1 MTQTEIIDLL
11 TRAGTQVC
19 HFDGRRFMLAPGNQP
34 YELIRTELHDSAGS
48 SLGMGWEAHP
58 VQFREATAEDL
69 TKWRGEA
76 RLETPITESHIDS
89 ARRRYGLGIIP
100 SQARQLEQS
109 EAGSPSPE

>member
-69 TKWRGEA
+69 TKWRGEPLTA
-76 RLETPITESHIDS
+76 SKIADAT
-89 ARRRYGLGIIP
+89 RRRFGLGIIP
-100 SQARQLEQS
+100 SQARRIEQS